1 MLSCYSLF
9 SSSFRECRKSNMST
23 LAALPKVSNKKTS
36 GVDIWIIL
44 AVVTGIVVITS
55 MVSMHNINNTKQQM
69 GSSFSTSDNFNK

>member
-1 MLSCYSLF
+1 
-9 SSSFRECRKSNMST
+9 MST

-44 AVVTGIVVITS
+44 AVATGIVVVIG
-55 MVSMHNINNTKQQM
+55 MVISMHNINNTKQQM